1 MQPSFSLLAAPSD
14 LLSSDP
20 RHDRSPAPLLPL
32 ILGTLFSAFLLSLPA
47 FLFLGHCGMWENAET
62 LWQSLLFALFFSP
75 FNFDINIVRVAPFF
89 LELATL
95 LPEAALVEA
104 FAVSQV
110 LGEIGVH
117 VAANFFDLDYGALD
131 RLLVGTGKLLHAMQE
146 CDDMIHTLIQHEQAF
161 VNT

>member
-1 MQPSFSLLAAPSD
+1 VDLGIFPVQPSFSLLAAPSD

-75 FNFDINIVRVAPFF
+75 SEEGQMQHFPALPPIQFRERRNLPGVLFAPRPPRRRI
-89 LELATL
+89 T
-95 LPEAALVEA
+95 
-104 FAVSQV
+104 
-110 LGEIGVH
+110 
-117 VAANFFDLDYGALD
+117 
-131 RLLVGTGKLLHAMQE
+131 
-146 CDDMIHTLIQHEQAF
+146 
-161 VNT
+161 